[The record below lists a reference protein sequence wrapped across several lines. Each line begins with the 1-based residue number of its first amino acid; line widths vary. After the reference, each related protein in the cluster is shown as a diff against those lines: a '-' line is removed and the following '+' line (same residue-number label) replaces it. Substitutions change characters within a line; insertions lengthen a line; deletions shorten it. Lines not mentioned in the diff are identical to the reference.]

1 MYVED
6 IVTQKIIYYISLFSD
21 EVQDQLTQLRQ
32 KGLLRDFKQKDN
44 NKGTE
49 IDEFLIS
56 LDQVSIEFINIIID
70 ILDYYEMF
78 KLSMMLCNRYG
89 LTDRIGRYILQI
101 SSKYTNINTV
111 RYNYDIIKPNS
122 QIKFIFN

>member
-1 MYVED
+1 M
-6 IVTQKIIYYISLFSD
+6 VTQKIIYYISLFSD
-21 EVQDQLTQLRQ
+21 EVKDQLSNLRE
-32 KGLLRDFKQKDN
+32 KGILRDFKQKDTE
-44 NKGTE
+44 KGTE

-56 LDQVSIEFINIIID
+56 LDQVSIEFINTIID

-101 SSKYTNINTV
+101 SSKYTNINTL
-111 RYNYDIIKPNS
+111 RYNYEIIKPNT
-122 QIKFIFN
+122 